1 MTKWNRAPEETGPTG
16 STPGA
21 VTRTERDDT
30 GRDAWEAVFGPV
42 ERPALELR
50 SVKAAYGR
58 IQVLHGIDLVVPTGS
73 VVALLG
79 PNGAGKSTTLK
90 VACGQLEPTAG
101 GLVVGGRLLNGVS
114 PAALSRVG
122 VCTIPEGR
130 GVFPNLTVR
139 DNLRMATYA
148 GASLADIEE
157 RTYDQFPRLGERRR
171 QLAGTMSGGEQQM
184 LAMARALTTNP
195 AVLLLDELSMGLAP
209 RIVEELY
216 EQVGRIAADGVS
228 ILIVEQFARTVMQ
241 VADAL
246 GLMLSGRMVKI
257 GRPDELEDDLSRA
270 YLGAEV

>member
-1 MTKWNRAPEETGPTG
+1 MAEQSAG
-16 STPGA
+16 GA
-21 VTRTERDDT
+21 VRSDW
-30 GRDAWEAVFGPV
+30 ASLFGDV

-50 SVKAAYGR
+50 GVKASYGK
-58 IQVLHGIDLVVPTGS
+58 IQVVHGIDLVVPAGR
-73 VVALLG
+73 VVVLLG

-90 VACGQLEPTAG
+90 VASGQLPPSAG
-101 GLVVGGRLLNGVS
+101 SLLVAGRLLNWVS
-114 PAALSRVG
+114 PSALARRG

-148 GASLADIEE
+148 GSSMHDIEE
-157 RTYDQFPRLGERRR
+157 KTYHRFPRLGERRK

-184 LAMARALTTNP
+184 LAMARALTTDP

-216 EQVGRIAADGVS
+216 EQVSLIASQGVS
-228 ILIVEQFARTVMQ
+228 ILIVEQFAQTVMG
-241 VADAL
+241 VADVV
-246 GLMLSGRMVKI
+246 GLMLSGRMVKV
-257 GRPDELEDDLSRA
+257 GRPQDLEDDLSRA

>member
-1 MTKWNRAPEETGPTG
+1 MVEQDVPDPER
-16 STPGA
+16 S
-21 VTRTERDDT
+21 D
-30 GRDAWEAVFGPV
+30 WESVFGDPG
-42 ERPALELR
+42 RPALELR

-58 IQVLHGIDLVVPTGS
+58 IQVLHGIDLVVPAGK

-90 VACGQLEPTAG
+90 VASGRLPPSAG
-101 GLVVGGRLLNGVS
+101 SLLVAGRLLNWVS
-114 PAALSRVG
+114 PSALARVG

-139 DNLRMATYA
+139 DNLRMATYSR
-148 GASLADIEE
+148 ASLRDIEA
-157 RTYDQFPRLGERRR
+157 RTYERFPRLGERRK

-184 LAMARALTTNP
+184 LAMARALSTDP

-216 EQVGRIAADGVS
+216 DQVAQIAAQGVS
-228 ILIVEQFARTVMQ
+228 ILIVEQFAQTVMG
-241 VADAL
+241 VADAV
-246 GLMLSGRMVKI
+246 GLMLSGRMVKV
-257 GRPDELEDDLSRA
+257 GRPQDLQDDLSRA